1 MGTELLTMRNVEPN
15 TVSGDVAMPPRPVEQ
30 DVAYASPGHLNG
42 LPYQRCGLSAAGA
55 QVMAL
60 VSTTLPSISGALAA
74 ASARSVASLSSV
86 DARLA

>member
-1 MGTELLTMRNVEPN
+1 MRTKLLTKRNVEPN
-15 TVSGDVAMPPRPVEQ
+15 PISGDIAMTPRPIEQ

-42 LPYQRCGLSAAGA
+42 LPYQRWLSAAGA

-86 DARLA
+86 VARLA

>member
-1 MGTELLTMRNVEPN
+1 VGTELLTKRNVEPN
-15 TVSGDVAMPPRPVEQ
+15 PISRDIAMPPRPIEQ
-30 DVAYASPGHLNG
+30 DVAYASPGHLKG
-42 LPYQRCGLSAAGA
+42 LPSSAGLSAARA

>member
-1 MGTELLTMRNVEPN
+1 MGTELLTMCNVEPN

-42 LPYQRCGLSAAGA
+42 LPYQRWLVCRGA